1 MTSPPQPDVEELS
14 LTAVLHALSDPT
26 RLELVRLMSDGA
38 EHACSG
44 LYGLGGLSVPTL
56 SHHLRVL
63 REAGITNTR
72 IEGKQR
78 FIALRDADLQMRF
91 PGLIAA
97 VVEGITGVARA
108 P

>member
-1 MTSPPQPDVEELS
+1 VIRPAQPDVEELS

-38 EHACSG
+38 EHPCSG

-78 FIALRDADLQMRF
+78 FIALRGADLQTRF

-97 VVEGITGVARA
+97 VVDAA
-108 P
+108 PTA